1 MNLGI
6 EQFRGIGTGRYDLDR
21 TVALSRDGGLQRG
34 ESVLAQRVKGWAN
47 KLACH
52 FGGQERRA
60 GRGIGAGARPV
71 AADARASD
79 RANVDALRHGGR
91 GHQEN
96 RP

>member
-60 GRGIGAGARPV
+60 SGRARGSSERSGRRRRATPWR
-71 AADARASD
+71 ARAS
-79 RANVDALRHGGR
+79 RRIA
-91 GHQEN
+91 
-96 RP
+96 P